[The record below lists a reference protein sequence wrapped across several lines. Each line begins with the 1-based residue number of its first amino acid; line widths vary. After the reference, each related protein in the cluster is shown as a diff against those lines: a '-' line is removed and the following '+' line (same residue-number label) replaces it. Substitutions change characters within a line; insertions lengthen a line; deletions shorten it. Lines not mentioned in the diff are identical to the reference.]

1 MILYFIRHGQ
11 TDWNLS
17 GRIQGSRNCKLNET
31 GLRQSE
37 ELGKTL
43 SESGYAISRVYS
55 SKQKRALK
63 TASIVCDAIHAPLFP
78 VSGLQEVNFGDWEGL
93 TWHEVK
99 TRYPREFALWQ
110 ADTRYSRAHRGESY
124 QDMLERSLKAVNKI
138 IEECREDVAVVTHG
152 AVIMGLLSNIYNV
165 AFDEAGKYLK
175 GNCSVTPIDSAL
187 LTYPKGHTITCSAV

>member
-93 TWHEVK
+93 TH
-99 TRYPREFALWQ
+99 L
-110 ADTRYSRAHRGESY
+110 GESY

-152 AVIMGLLSNIYNV
+152 AVIMGLLSNIYNA